1 MAGVF
6 LALCP
11 AGRGRGES
19 LITVALTRVVL
30 RVDLVQT
37 KARLQAI
44 ARGKSDKEW
53 LSSVVPSF
61 LTVDYQG
68 RVIRIDT
75 FSKVWRAPKPTS
87 SQAVH

>member
-1 MAGVF
+1 MII
-6 LALCP
+6 LAL
-11 AGRGRGES
+11 
-19 LITVALTRVVL
+19 THVVS
-30 RVDLVQT
+30 RVDLVKT

-44 ARGKSDKEW
+44 ASGKSDKEW

-75 FSKVWRAPKPTS
+75 FSKVWGAR
-87 SQAVH
+87 